1 MIDPLLGNGEPEPWQ
16 IYSPVVRA
24 KTSERKALA
33 ALTPAVR
40 RRTAPIIE
48 FVPEWGGPSESGGKR
63 APRSPQTPEEYVRR
77 MLTDAVGA
85 TPGGTR
91 SFVHFGHAGPD
102 ARWEGVDLWSA
113 FAGHVPAGSGVIP
126 LADLPSFANATALQH
141 AVRHAGGTVGFRVR
155 GNDVGPATAGHVAHA
170 MQTVGAIPGTTH
182 LIVDLQDDPRAR
194 THSDIRA
201 SFYDAHSFA
210 SVVVLA
216 GVFPFDLTRYQPGI
230 QPEPRQEWA
239 IWRREHLATMAG
251 DRLLGYA
258 DYTTQCAHYR
268 PSPAVPGSVSL
279 RYTTDDAILVL
290 RGRQANSGVGL
301 GFEQIHGHA
310 RLLVARP
317 DYDGAVFSAGDQRI
331 HCWTDPAK
339 GPGNPEQWRTTCLVH
354 HMTHVVVQLQDAAG
368 SSASIRAWAR
378 GQPPAA
384 CP

>member
-1 MIDPLLGNGEPEPWQ
+1 
-16 IYSPVVRA
+16 
-24 KTSERKALA
+24 
-33 ALTPAVR
+33 
-40 RRTAPIIE
+40 
-48 FVPEWGGPSESGGKR
+48 
-63 APRSPQTPEEYVRR
+63 
-77 MLTDAVGA
+77 MLTDAAGA
-85 TPGGTR
+85 TPPGTR

-102 ARWEGVDLWSA
+102 AQWAGVDLWSA
-113 FAGHVPAGSGVIP
+113 FAGHVPSGSGVIP
-126 LADLPSFANATALQH
+126 LADLHSFANASLLQRAVLH
-141 AVRHAGGTVGFRVR
+141 AAGTVGLRIR
-155 GNDVGPATAGHVAHA
+155 SSDIGPAVTGHVTHA
-170 MQTVGAIPGTTH
+170 IRTLGATPATTH
-182 LIVDLQDDPRAR
+182 LIVDLQDDPRVR
-194 THSDIRA
+194 THADIRA
-201 SFYDAHSFA
+201 SFHDAQSFA

-216 GVFPFDLTRYQPGI
+216 GVFPFDLTRYQPGV
-230 QPEPRQEWA
+230 QSEPRQEWA

-290 RGRQANSGVGL
+290 RGRQANSGAGL
-301 GFEQIHGHA
+301 GFEQIHGHC
-310 RLLVARP
+310 RILVTRP
-317 DYDGAVFSAGDQRI
+317 DYDGAAFSAGDQRI